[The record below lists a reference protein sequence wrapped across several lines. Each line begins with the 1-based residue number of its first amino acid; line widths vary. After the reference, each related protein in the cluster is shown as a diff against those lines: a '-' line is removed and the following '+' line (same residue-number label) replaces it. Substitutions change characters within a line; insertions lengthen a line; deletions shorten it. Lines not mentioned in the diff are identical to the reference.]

1 LSDPDP
7 QQVPPNRSGYLVRFL
22 FAGLALVVVLVFVVQ
37 PWKAL
42 SNSGGVTQVPQL
54 TSPALITDTG
64 DNRARLFSTTVIPD
78 LRIALE
84 TIGEVPQPDVAS
96 ERVITTISGSLPEDF
111 AALESLMRTLGGDY
125 AASDETFN
133 NSRRWWRSVPKAN
146 RPEFAA
152 EMSDSEWEQWVNRAS
167 KGDLLSLPDDTRAPV
182 REIDLA
188 NLAAEKF
195 DTLDQASVASIDAT
209 IREIAKERGF
219 SDPERA
225 NIVGFQGRL
234 RYRPPDEGEPQP
246 SPIVVVYVSGLT
258 TDDRDFVAAY
268 IFGFRE
274 PTGWFPYFVRS
285 LSQHR
290 ETTPPMR
297 RIPFVPAF

>member
-1 LSDPDP
+1 MSRGSTLAI
-7 QQVPPNRSGYLVRFL
+7 VGGLV
-22 FAGLALVVVLVFVVQ
+22 GLVVLVVIIGAVRKGVR
-37 PWKAL
+37 PE
-42 SNSGGVTQVPQL
+42 SNAVPESAHPTPVAPSGDARASNV
-54 TSPALITDTG
+54 ATDL
-64 DNRARLFSTTVIPD
+64 APD
-78 LRIALE
+78 LRLALE
-84 TIGEVPQPDVAS
+84 ALGELLRPDIAS
-96 ERVITTISGSLPEDF
+96 QRVITTISGSLPEDF

-125 AASDETFN
+125 AASEETFN
-133 NSRRWWRSVPKAN
+133 NSRRWWRSVPKAS
-146 RPEFAA
+146 RPDFAA
-152 EMSDSEWEQWVNRAS
+152 EMSDSEWERWVSRAS

-182 REIDLA
+182 REIDRA
-188 NLAAEKF
+188 NIAAEKL
-195 DTLDQASVASIDAT
+195 DTLDQASVASIDVK

-234 RYRPPDEGEPQP
+234 RYRPPDEGAPQP

-268 IFGFRE
+268 IFGYRE
-274 PTGWFPYFVRS
+274 PTGWFPYYVRS

-290 ETTPPMR
+290 ETTPAER